1 MASYL
6 FEAYTGPNPEVL
18 QIPEPEIAKQNGVR
32 RPQQPKRFGR
42 TQAQRRRDLSVHARG
57 KRKVMDD
64 AIERREL
71 MSRVNEVHSLGIAVA
86 LDEWT
91 WGDPDLFWAF
101 EPIEVDPVNIV

>member
-42 TQAQRRRDLSVHARG
+42 TQAQRRRDLSVSLRG
-57 KRKVMDD
+57 VRKSEDEK
-64 AIERREL
+64 IEH
-71 MSRVNEVHSLGIAVA
+71 RVKMRAENEVLA
-86 LDEWT
+86 LE
-91 WGDPDLFWAF
+91 
-101 EPIEVDPVNIV
+101 IEDCLYA